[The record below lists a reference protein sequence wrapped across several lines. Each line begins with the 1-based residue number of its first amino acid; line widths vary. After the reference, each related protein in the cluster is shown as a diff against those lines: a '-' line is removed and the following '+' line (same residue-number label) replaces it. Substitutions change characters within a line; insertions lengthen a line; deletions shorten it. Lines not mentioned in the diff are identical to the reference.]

1 MTDKISVYI
10 ADDHPILREGLAAL
24 VAGENDIHIVGQTGD
39 GLAVVAQVAAL
50 LPDVTVV
57 DIGMPGL
64 NGLDICRELKRKVGQ
79 TAVLILTMESDEE
92 FIVAALENG
101 ASGYLT
107 KDAVSRQLAEA
118 IRAVAR
124 GELYLAPGLSPKVFA
139 RLGNRGNDPY
149 DTLTTRER
157 QVLQMIA
164 EGKPNRRIA
173 DALDIAVKTVD
184 THRTRLMKKLDIHDQ
199 TSLVKFAIR
208 KGIIRVH
215 SPRSIHK
222 ASRPR

>member
-1 MTDKISVYI
+1 MKLP
-10 ADDHPILREGLAAL
+10 APMHHAGLQPACNSG
-24 VAGENDIHIVGQTGD
+24 AGQKRTYAWSSGSCTG
-39 GLAVVAQVAAL
+39 A
-50 LPDVTVV
+50 T
-57 DIGMPGL
+57 
-64 NGLDICRELKRKVGQ
+64 
-79 TAVLILTMESDEE
+79 
-92 FIVAALENG
+92 
-101 ASGYLT
+101 
-107 KDAVSRQLAEA
+107 
-118 IRAVAR
+118 
-124 GELYLAPGLSPKVFA
+124 
-139 RLGNRGNDPY
+139 
-149 DTLTTRER
+149 
-157 QVLQMIA
+157 A